1 MSLEVLGFR
10 HKGFLR
16 NIKHMIVRCF
26 YSWFYDPEAIA
37 DEVSFLSHQDLSI
50 WSFLQGKN

>member
-10 HKGFLR
+10 NKGFLR

-26 YSWFYDPEAIA
+26 YSLFYDPEAIA